1 MSIYPYRYEIR
12 DVLIQGIMEM
22 DDIEARDEALIN
34 IGIEFAAKKQFDKAI
49 NALCFV
55 KSFVNM
61 AEAFKEIA
69 QYADGDQLKKI
80 CEAAKS
86 TFNKGSRDNMKLGE
100 MKMLPE
106 LLDKTL
112 ASLNA
117 MPETIASL

>member
-22 DDIEARDEALIN
+22 GDIEARDNALIN
-34 IGIEFAAKKQFDKAI
+34 IGIEFAAKKQFDKAL
-49 NALCFV
+49 NALSFV

-86 TFNKGSRDNMKLGE
+86 TLNKGSRDNMKLGE